1 MRRIGVQLISE
12 AFLRLNTQVF
22 LEVII
27 IVTALWKC
35 LVTKLSP
42 VAISIFRDYEP
53 FVRLDLINVK
63 GNLPARFV
71 SPHNAV

>member
-22 LEVII
+22 LEVIV

-42 VAISIFRDYEP
+42 VAISVFGTETM
-53 FVRLDLINVK
+53 
-63 GNLPARFV
+63 NLL
-71 SPHNAV
+71 